1 MTDHLTENARLRA
14 ALEGVV
20 AAYDRSN
27 PMRMADQHRDICDC
41 LRCATD
47 NARAALAT
55 PAPDAVQEAA
65 RAFDSADWYWR
76 TMDPDDCGD
85 SPNEA
90 ISRAMIGNFC
100 VCEIASSFT
109 GPIRYGFTAPVL
121 DADSDDEEFLHFATQ
136 QEAIDAARERSA
148 ALRAIAGDRT

>member
-1 MTDHLTENARLRA
+1 MTDLLTEIARLRA
-14 ALEGVV
+14 ALEKALNYIENTESELGITLDCGDT
-20 AAYDRSN
+20 ARS
-27 PMRMADQHRDICDC
+27 
-41 LRCATD
+41 
-47 NARAALAT
+47 ALAT

-148 ALRAIAGDRT
+148 ALRAKEASHDRT

>member
-14 ALEGVV
+14 ALDEIVYGYGPQHLSKYARDV
-20 AAYDRSN
+20 AN
-27 PMRMADQHRDICDC
+27 
-41 LRCATD
+41 
-47 NARAALAT
+47 AALAT

-65 RAFDSADWYWR
+65 KVFDSADWYWR

-85 SPNEA
+85 SPAEA
-90 ISRAMIGNFC
+90 INRSMLGNFC

-121 DADSDDEEFLHFATQ
+121 DADSDDEEFLHFATR
-136 QEAIDAARERSA
+136 QEAIDAAKERSTA
-148 ALRAIAGDRT
+148 IRAIAESEASHDRT

>member
-1 MTDHLTENARLRA
+1 MTDHITENARLRA
-14 ALEGVV
+14 ALIEVV
-20 AAYDRSN
+20 AAYDLSN
-27 PMRMADQHRDICDC
+27 PMRTADMHLLTCKC
-41 LRCATD
+41 LRCTVDA
-47 NARAALAT
+47 ARAILAA

-65 RAFDSADWYWR
+65 RVFDSADWYWR

-85 SPNEA
+85 SPEEA
-90 ISRAMIGNFC
+90 ISRAMLGNFC
-100 VCEIASSFT
+100 ICEIASSFT

-136 QEAIDAARERSA
+136 QEAIDAAKERQA